1 MQQSRVYPCFVRFK
15 GNKTIEYIIKNGLI
29 IIIFALIILVGV
41 IIALRTGSRFIETP
55 EKRAGRIGEKVAASL
70 IKEVL
75 TEEDIL
81 LNNVHVI
88 ADGLE
93 TEFDNL
99 IINSYGVFIIEVKN
113 YSGQLIGEEKDRD
126 WLKIKVTPGG
136 NSYSK
141 TVRNPIGQVKRQ
153 EYILLRYLKQ
163 NGIHEWVKGYV
174 FFVEMNSPVKSTY
187 VLDTRRDIDRA
198 IHTLSDERGFIDEY
212 MREKIRNIL

>member
-1 MQQSRVYPCFVRFK
+1 MRFK
-15 GNKTIEYIIKNGLI
+15 GIKTIEYIIKNGLI

-55 EKRAGRIGEKVAASL
+55 EKRAGRMGEKVAASL

-93 TEFDNL
+93 TELDNL

-113 YSGQLIGEEKDRD
+113 YSGQLIGGEKDKD
-126 WLKIKVTPGG
+126 WLKIKMTPGG

-153 EYILLRYLKQ
+153 EYILSRYLKQ
-163 NGIHEWVKGYV
+163 NGIHEWVKGYA
-174 FFVEMNSPVKSTY
+174 FFVEMNSPVKSAY

-198 IHTLSDERGFIDEY
+198 IHTLSDERGFVDAK

>member
-55 EKRAGRIGEKVAASL
+55 EKRAGRMGEKVAASL

-75 TEEDIL
+75 TDDDTL
-81 LNNVHVI
+81 LNNVHII

-93 TEFDNL
+93 TELDNL

-113 YSGQLIGEEKDRD
+113 YSGQLLGEEKDKD
-126 WLKIKVTPGG
+126 WLKIKTTPGG

-153 EYILLRYLKQ
+153 EYILSRYLKQ

-174 FFVEMNSPVKSTY
+174 FFVEMNSPVKSAY
-187 VLDTRRDIDRA
+187 VLDTRKDIDRA

-212 MREKIRNIL
+212 MREKIKNIL